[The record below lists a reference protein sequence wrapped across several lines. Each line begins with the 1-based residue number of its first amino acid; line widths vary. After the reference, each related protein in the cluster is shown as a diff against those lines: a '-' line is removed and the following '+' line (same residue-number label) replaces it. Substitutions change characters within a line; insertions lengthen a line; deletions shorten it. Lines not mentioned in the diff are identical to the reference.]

1 MRVVRLANKA
11 ISLKERE
18 GTMNIKEYV
27 YDNKLSS
34 LTDTELRAYGR
45 KLLERQYAGEELTDE
60 LYTELRDVCSEFVNR
75 DN

>member
-1 MRVVRLANKA
+1 M
-11 ISLKERE
+11 I

-34 LTDTELRAYGR
+34 LSDTELRTYGR
-45 KLLERQYAGEELTDE
+45 ELLARQYAGEELTDE

>member
-1 MRVVRLANKA
+1 MR
-11 ISLKERE
+11 
-18 GTMNIKEYV
+18 GTMNTKEYV

-34 LTDTELRAYGR
+34 LSDAEFRAYGR
-45 KLLERQYAGEELTDE
+45 ELLSRQYAGEELTDK

>member
-1 MRVVRLANKA
+1 MR
-11 ISLKERE
+11 
-18 GTMNIKEYV
+18 GTMNTKDYV

-45 KLLERQYAGEELTDE
+45 ELLARQYAGEELTDE

-75 DN
+75 EN

>member
-1 MRVVRLANKA
+1 
-11 ISLKERE
+11 
-18 GTMNIKEYV
+18 MNIKEYT

-34 LTDTELRAYGR
+34 LSDTELKTYG
-45 KLLERQYAGEELTDE
+45 KELLARQYAGEELIDE

>member
-1 MRVVRLANKA
+1 MRLANKA

-34 LTDTELRAYGR
+34 LSDTELRAYGR
-45 KLLERQYAGEELTDE
+45 ELLERQYAGEELTDK

>member
-1 MRVVRLANKA
+1 MRLANKA

-18 GTMNIKEYV
+18 GTMNIKKYV

-34 LTDTELRAYGR
+34 LSDTELRAYGR
-45 KLLERQYAGEELTDE
+45 ELLERQYAGEELTDE

>member
-1 MRVVRLANKA
+1 
-11 ISLKERE
+11 
-18 GTMNIKEYV
+18 MNIKEYT

-34 LTDTELRAYGR
+34 LSDTELKTYE
-45 KLLERQYAGEELTDE
+45 KELLARQYAGEELTDK

>member
-1 MRVVRLANKA
+1 VRLANKA

-34 LTDTELRAYGR
+34 LSDTELRAYGR
-45 KLLERQYAGEELTDE
+45 ELLERQYAGEELTDK